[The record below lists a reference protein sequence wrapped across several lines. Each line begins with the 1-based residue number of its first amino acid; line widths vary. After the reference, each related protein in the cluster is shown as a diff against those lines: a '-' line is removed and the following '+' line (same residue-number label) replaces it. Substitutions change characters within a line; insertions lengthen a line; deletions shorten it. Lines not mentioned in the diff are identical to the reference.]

1 MEKSKLSDFDN
12 YTLLCDNSKG
22 FKLGYEYFLK
32 FKEVKKFI
40 NQISNTSNSSDS
52 FTYEN
57 EIYTKKITTSEA
69 QNMLTSIF
77 NNRCNF
83 TNYKKV
89 ALQLGIR
96 V

>member
-1 MEKSKLSDFDN
+1 MEKNKLSDFDN
-12 YTLLCDNSKG
+12 YTLLCDNSVG
-22 FKLGYEYFLK
+22 FKFGYEYFLK

-40 NQISNTSNSSDS
+40 NQITNKAGDT

-57 EIYTKKITTSEA
+57 NIYTKRITSSQA

-77 NNRCNF
+77 NNRCNYRVF
-83 TNYKKV
+83 KDLAN
-89 ALQLGIR
+89 QIGIR

>member
-1 MEKSKLSDFDN
+1 MEKGKYSDFDN
-12 YTLLCDNSKG
+12 YTILCDNSNG
-22 FKLGYEYFLK
+22 FKFGYEYFLK

-40 NQISNTSNSSDS
+40 NQIANKSGDT

-57 EIYTKKITTSEA
+57 NVYTKKITSSQA

-77 NNRCNF
+77 NNRCN
-83 TNYKKV
+83 YKTFKLV
-89 ALQLGIR
+89 ANQLGVR

>member
-1 MEKSKLSDFDN
+1 MKKSHYSGFDN
-12 YTLLCDNSKG
+12 YTLLCDNNVGVG
-22 FKLGYEYFLK
+22 FKFGYEYFLK

-40 NQISNTSNSSDS
+40 NQIANSPGDT

-57 EIYTKKITTSEA
+57 DIYTKRITSSHA

-77 NNRCNF
+77 NNRCD
-83 TNYKKV
+83 YKVFKGL
-89 ALQLGIR
+89 ANQLGIR

>member
-1 MEKSKLSDFDN
+1 MEKNKLSDFDN
-12 YTLLCDNSKG
+12 YTLLCDNSVG
-22 FKLGYEYFLK
+22 FKFGYEYFLK

-40 NQISNTSNSSDS
+40 NQISNKAGDT

-57 EIYTKKITTSEA
+57 NIYTKRITSSQA

-77 NNRCNF
+77 NNRCNYKTF
-83 TNYKKV
+83 KKV
-89 ALQLGIR
+89 AHQLGVR

>member
-1 MEKSKLSDFDN
+1 MKKSKLSDFDN
-12 YTLLCDNSKG
+12 YTLLCDNSVG
-22 FKLGYEYFLK
+22 FKFGYEYFLK

-40 NQISNTSNSSDS
+40 NQIANKAGDT

-57 EIYTKKITTSEA
+57 DIYTKRITSSHA

-77 NNRCNF
+77 NNRCD
-83 TNYKKV
+83 YKVFKDL
-89 ALQLGIR
+89 ANQLGIR

>member
-1 MEKSKLSDFDN
+1 MEKNKLSDFDN
-12 YTLLCDNSKG
+12 YTLLCDNSVG
-22 FKLGYEYFLK
+22 FKFGYEYFLK

-40 NQISNTSNSSDS
+40 NQISNKAGDT

-57 EIYTKKITTSEA
+57 NIYTKRITSSQA

-77 NNRCNF
+77 NNRCN
-83 TNYKKV
+83 YKVFKDL
-89 ALQLGIR
+89 ANQLGIR

>member
-1 MEKSKLSDFDN
+1 MEKNKLSDFDN
-12 YTLLCDNSKG
+12 YTLLCDNSVG
-22 FKLGYEYFLK
+22 FKFGYEYFLK

-40 NQISNTSNSSDS
+40 NQITNKAGDT

-57 EIYTKKITTSEA
+57 NIYTKRITSSQA

-77 NNRCNF
+77 NNRCN
-83 TNYKKV
+83 YKVFKDL
-89 ALQLGIR
+89 ANQLGIR

>member
-1 MEKSKLSDFDN
+1 MEKGKYSDFDN
-12 YTLLCDNSKG
+12 YTILCDNSVG
-22 FKLGYEYFLK
+22 FKFGYEYFLK

-40 NQISNTSNSSDS
+40 NQIANKAGDT

-57 EIYTKKITTSEA
+57 DIYTKRITSSHA

-77 NNRCNF
+77 NNRCD
-83 TNYKKV
+83 YKVFKDL
-89 ALQLGIR
+89 ANQLGIR

>member
-1 MEKSKLSDFDN
+1 MEKSKYGDFDA
-12 YTLLCDNSKG
+12 YTILCDKSKG

-40 NQISNTSNSSDS
+40 NQISNSSDS
-52 FTYEN
+52 SDVVTYEN
-57 EIYTKKITTSEA
+57 KIYQKKITSSEA
-69 QNMLTSIF
+69 QNMITSLF

-83 TNYKKV
+83 KNYKKV

>member
-1 MEKSKLSDFDN
+1 MEKSKYSDFDN
-12 YTLLCDNSKG
+12 YVILCDNSKG

-40 NQISNTSNSSDS
+40 NQISNTSNSSDT

-57 EIYTKKITTSEA
+57 NIYTKKITSAEA

-77 NNRCNF
+77 NNRCN
-83 TNYKKV
+83 YKTFKLV
-89 ALQLGIR
+89 AHQLGVR
-96 V
+96 F

>member
-12 YTLLCDNSKG
+12 YTLLCDNSVG
-22 FKLGYEYFLK
+22 FKFGYEYFLK

-40 NQISNTSNSSDS
+40 NQISNKAGDT

-57 EIYTKKITTSEA
+57 NIYTKRITSAQA

-77 NNRCNF
+77 NNRCN
-83 TNYKKV
+83 YKTFKLV
-89 ALQLGIR
+89 ANQLGVR

>member
-1 MEKSKLSDFDN
+1 MEKNKLSDFDN
-12 YTLLCDNSKG
+12 YTLLCDNSVG
-22 FKLGYEYFLK
+22 FKFGYEYFLK

-40 NQISNTSNSSDS
+40 NQITNKAGDT

-57 EIYTKKITTSEA
+57 NIYTKRITSSQA

-77 NNRCNF
+77 NNRCD
-83 TNYKKV
+83 YKVFKDL
-89 ALQLGIR
+89 ANQLGIR